1 MRQFRQMES
10 TKEVVDVVL
19 ATPAVPELVPA
30 GVFDDFAWSPPTTLR
45 WRTRR
50 PLDRAEPLTRTNP
63 GGMVFLFLDKC
74 PFLPGELARLHVPG
88 LLRADEAELLMLAPY
103 AIDDATD
110 LLHEHRV
117 PAREVLGLATASLAG
132 LFWGL
137 HDWAHFHHHGPFEER
152 AWTELQCDAAALAWL
167 RTNQRELDLDDGL
180 LAELFVQAEGLTRAR
195 FAEEDK
201 SEAVARDAWRRVE
214 SFLARPRSA

>member
-1 MRQFRQMES
+1 MGHFRQMES
-10 TKEVVDVVL
+10 TNDVLDLVL
-19 ATPAVPELVPA
+19 ATPEVPELVPA

-45 WRTRR
+45 WRTGR
-50 PLDRAEPLTRTNP
+50 PLDRDEPLTRTNP

-74 PFLPGELARLHVPG
+74 SFLPAELAWLHVPG
-88 LLRADEAELLMLAPY
+88 LLRADEAERLMLAPY

-117 PAREVLGLATASLAG
+117 PARDVLGLATGSLAG

-152 AWTELQCDAAALAWL
+152 AWTELQCDAAALSWL
-167 RTNQRELDLDDGL
+167 RANREILELDDAALATLLD
-180 LAELFVQAEGLTRAR
+180 QAGSLTRAR
-195 FAEEDK
+195 FADEDR
-201 SEAVARDAWRRVE
+201 SEAVAREAWSRVE
-214 SFLARPRSA
+214 AFLDWP